1 MRNRDNMHVVFAAL
15 LAMIVIGCIAVAGAS
30 LYRMEKAEKTSE
42 MEDKKEAEPLVIN
55 TYPKVSKGIL
65 TAIDSEQGVV
75 FQYDGDIQIH
85 YSEAEKKTYV
95 NVYIDYPDCAYE

>member
-1 MRNRDNMHVVFAAL
+1 MNRNNIYRIFVAL
-15 LAMIVIGCIAVAGAS
+15 LAMIVIGCIVVIGTS
-30 LYRMEKAEKTSE
+30 LYSDSASQKT
-42 MEDKKEAEPLVIN
+42 DRKESTKEPKPLVIN
-55 TYPKVSKGIL
+55 TYPKVSKGTL

-95 NVYIDYPDCAYE
+95 NVYIDYPDWAYK